1 MLSRT
6 GLYIIATRVHH
17 MSVAEALDFY
27 GPVRDVLRQKLRDIS
42 GERSRI
48 ALEKEFGFGLTPE
61 VIQRL
66 GELMGTQNA
75 DYQFNQIVQFM
86 TGRNPAQVSPGSEA
100 QPGAEKILAVVYQ
113 GVDAVN
119 KIRTVLGPTDPRK
132 APPGTVRRE
141 LGQDIMVN
149 AAHASD
155 SAANAK
161 REMGIVK
168 IAEDN
173 LKPLVED
180 FYHCK
185 L

>member
-6 GLYIIATRVHH
+6 GLYIIAVKVHH
-17 MSVAEALDFY
+17 MSVAEATRFY
-27 GPVRDVLRQKLRDIS
+27 APVRDVLREKLRDSS
-42 GERSRI
+42 GERARI

-61 VIQRL
+61 VEKKL
-66 GELMGTQNA
+66 GELMGPLNA
-75 DYQFNQIVQFM
+75 EHQFNQIVQFM
-86 TGRNPAQVSPGSEA
+86 TGRNPATTPPGTEA

-113 GVDAVN
+113 GPDAVA
-119 KIRTVLGPTDPRK
+119 KIRGVLGPTDPRK
-132 APPGTVRRE
+132 APPGTIRRE

-155 SAANAK
+155 SAENAK
-161 REMGIVK
+161 REMSI
-168 IAEDN
+168 IRIHEDN

-180 FYHCK
+180 FYKCK